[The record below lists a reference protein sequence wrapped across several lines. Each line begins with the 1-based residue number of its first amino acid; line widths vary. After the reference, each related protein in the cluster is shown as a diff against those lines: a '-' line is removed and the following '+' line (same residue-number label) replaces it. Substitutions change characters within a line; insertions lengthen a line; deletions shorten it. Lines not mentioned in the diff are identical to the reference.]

1 MNTLELY
8 DFMTLSGIFLEIGRE
23 FSPSTPDKLLKY
35 IKGTVLKA
43 FSDKFNERIQA
54 NMRQVIEDENWRV
67 LPLPANYR
75 IRELSYPMLDYP
87 SEETR
92 RMALRAF
99 NDNTKLYVTCHF

>member
-1 MNTLELY
+1 
-8 DFMTLSGIFLEIGRE
+8 
-23 FSPSTPDKLLKY
+23 
-35 IKGTVLKA
+35 
-43 FSDKFNERIQA
+43 
-54 NMRQVIEDENWRV
+54 MRQVIEDENWRV